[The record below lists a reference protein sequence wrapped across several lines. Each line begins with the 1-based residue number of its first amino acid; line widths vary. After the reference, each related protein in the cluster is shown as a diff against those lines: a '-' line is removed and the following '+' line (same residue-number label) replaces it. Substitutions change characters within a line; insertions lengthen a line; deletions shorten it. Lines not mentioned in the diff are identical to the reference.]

1 MGLHSPRLA
10 VPLPDDVNSQSL
22 QERFSPAS
30 VCFGCGPA
38 NALGLRIRSFEEGE
52 AVVAHW
58 RAALHHQAF
67 PGALKGGIVGA
78 LLDCHSNSGR
88 CHFPSPRERNVES
101 LYPQEALELPRRLA
115 Q

>member
-1 MGLHSPRLA
+1 M
-10 VPLPDDVNSQSL
+10 NSQSL

-58 RAALHHQAF
+58 RAALHHLKLIAALARAF
-67 PGALKGGIVGA
+67 LAV
-78 LLDCHSNSGR
+78 
-88 CHFPSPRERNVES
+88 
-101 LYPQEALELPRRLA
+101 RRRA
-115 Q
+115 